1 MPISGAQVADG
12 KLRVLLCLPVA
23 MSANPPDQLLPTAE
37 NLQPLLEHAL
47 SRARLGGASQA
58 EASLS
63 VSRGYSVSVRKG
75 EVESLEFQNDRDL
88 GITVYFGQRKGNA
101 STGDLSQQ
109 GILSV
114 VQAACDI
121 ASATGEDP
129 CSGLADAALMAREF
143 PDLDLNH
150 VWDLKPDAA
159 VDLARECEAAA
170 LAVDA
175 RITQS
180 EGASVS
186 THEGISLYTNS
197 HGFAGIRRGTQH
209 SLSCAVIASQGEEM
223 QRDYW
228 YSNARS
234 SKELLSVQAIG
245 RKAGE
250 RSIARLGA
258 RKLGTRQASV
268 LFPPELARG
277 LWSHFISAI
286 SGGALY
292 RKASFLLDQM
302 DQPVFSSLVR
312 LEQKPFIPR
321 GASSAAYDSEGVA
334 TRERVLVEDGV
345 LRGWLLGSYSARQL
359 KLVTTGNA
367 GGVFNLVAK
376 PGTQD
381 FNALVKEM
389 KEGLIVTELL
399 GSGVNG
405 VTGDYSRGAAGFWV
419 ENGEIA
425 YPVQELTIAGN
436 LRDIFKG
443 IQAVGTDVETLASI
457 RTGSV
462 LIDRMTI
469 AGE

>member
-1 MPISGAQVADG
+1 M
-12 KLRVLLCLPVA
+12 
-23 MSANPPDQLLPTAE
+23 LPTAE
-37 NLQPLLEHAL
+37 NLRSMLEQAL
-47 SRARLGGASQA
+47 SRARMGGASQA

-88 GITVYFGQRKGNA
+88 GVTVYFGKRKGNA

-109 GILSV
+109 GITSA

-121 ASATGEDP
+121 ASVTGEDP
-129 CSGLADAALMAREF
+129 CNGLADAALMAREF
-143 PDLDLNH
+143 PSLDLEH
-150 VWDLKPDAA
+150 AWDLKPDAA

-180 EGASVS
+180 EGASIS
-186 THEGISLYTNS
+186 THQGISLYANS
-197 HGFAGIRRGTQH
+197 HGFVGVRRGTQH
-209 SLSCAVIASQGEEM
+209 SLSCAVVAAQGDEM

-228 YSNARS
+228 YSNARNP
-234 SKELLSVQAIG
+234 KDLLGAQMIG

-258 RKLGTRQASV
+258 RKLGTRQAPV

-277 LWSHFISAI
+277 LWGHFIGAI

-292 RKASFLLDQM
+292 RKASFLLEQM

-312 LEQKPFIPR
+312 LDQKPFIPC
-321 GASSAAYDSEGVA
+321 GAASAAYDNEGVA
-334 TRERVLVEDGV
+334 TSERILVEDGV

-359 KLVTTGNA
+359 KLKTTGNA

-376 PGTQD
+376 PGTQS
-381 FNALVKEM
+381 FNELVKDM
-389 KEGLIVTELL
+389 QQGLIVTELM

-436 LRDIFKG
+436 LREIFKG
-443 IQAVGTDVETLASI
+443 IQAVGNDVDLLSSI

-462 LIDRMTI
+462 LVDRMMI
-469 AGE
+469 AGAED

>member
-1 MPISGAQVADG
+1 
-12 KLRVLLCLPVA
+12 
-23 MSANPPDQLLPTAE
+23 MSANPPDHLLPAAE
-37 NLQPLLEHAL
+37 SLQPLLAQAL
-47 SRARLGGASQA
+47 DTARQNGATQA

-101 STGDLSQQ
+101 GTGDLSAH
-109 GILSV
+109 GIAEAV
-114 VQAACDI
+114 KAACAI
-121 ASATGEDP
+121 ASVTGEDD
-129 CSGLADAALMAREF
+129 CSGLADADLMAREF
-143 PDLDLNH
+143 PNLDLNH
-150 VWDLKPDAA
+150 PWDLSADAA

-180 EGASVS
+180 EGAGVS
-186 THEGISLYTNS
+186 THQGISLYANS
-197 HGFAGIRRGTQH
+197 HGFAGVRRGTQH
-209 SLSCAVIASQGEEM
+209 SLSCAVIAAQGDEM

-228 YSNARS
+228 YSNARNAGDM
-234 SKELLSVQAIG
+234 LGVQAIG

-250 RSIARLGA
+250 RSVARLGA
-258 RKLGTRQASV
+258 RKLGTRQAPV
-268 LFPPELARG
+268 LLPPELARG
-277 LWSHFISAI
+277 FWGHFIGAI

-302 DQPVFSSLVR
+302 DRPVFSPLVQ

-334 TRERVLVEDGV
+334 TRERVLVEAGV
-345 LRGWLLGSYSARQL
+345 LRGWLLGSYSARKL
-359 KLVTTGNA
+359 KLTTTGNA
-367 GGVFNLVAK
+367 GGVFNLVVK

-381 FNALVKEM
+381 FNALVKDM
-389 KEGLIVTELL
+389 QRGLIVTELM

-419 ENGEIA
+419 EHGEIA

-436 LRDIFKG
+436 LREMFKG
-443 IQAVGTDVETLASI
+443 VQAIGNDVDTLASI

-462 LIDRMTI
+462 LLDGMTI
-469 AGE
+469 AGEST

>member
-1 MPISGAQVADG
+1 MVSCVPDFVS
-12 KLRVLLCLPVA
+12 LCP
-23 MSANPPDQLLPTAE
+23 MSAMPSDHLLPAAE
-37 NLQPLLEHAL
+37 SLEPLLTQAL
-47 SRARLGGASQA
+47 DAARQNGASQA

-88 GITVYFGQRKGNA
+88 GVTVYIGQRKGNA
-101 STGDLSQQ
+101 GTSDLSAH
-109 GILSV
+109 GIAEAV
-114 VQAACDI
+114 KAACAI
-121 ASATGEDP
+121 ASVTGEDP
-129 CSGLADAALMAREF
+129 CSGLADADLMAREF
-143 PDLDLNH
+143 PNLDLNH
-150 VWDLKPDAA
+150 PWDLSADAA

-170 LAVDA
+170 LAVDT

-186 THEGISLYTNS
+186 THQGISIYTNS
-197 HGFAGIRRGTQH
+197 HGFIGVRRGTQH
-209 SLSCAVIASQGEEM
+209 SLSCAVIAAQGDEM
-223 QRDYW
+223 QRDFW
-228 YSNARS
+228 YSNARNA
-234 SKELLSVQAIG
+234 KDMLDVQAIG

-250 RSIARLGA
+250 RSVARLGA

-268 LFPPELARG
+268 LLPPELARG
-277 LWSHFISAI
+277 FWGHFIGAI

-302 DQPVFSSLVR
+302 DKPVFSSQVR
-312 LEQKPFIPR
+312 LEQKPFIAR

-334 TRERVLVEDGV
+334 TSERVLVEDGV
-345 LRGWLLGSYSARQL
+345 LLGWLLGSYSARQL
-359 KLVTTGNA
+359 KLTTTGNA
-367 GGVFNLVAK
+367 GGVFNLTVK

-381 FNALVKEM
+381 FKALVKTM
-389 KEGLIVTELL
+389 HEGLIVTELM

-436 LRDIFKG
+436 LRDMFKG
-443 IQAVGTDVETLASI
+443 VQAVGSDVDTLASI

-462 LIDRMTI
+462 LLDRMTI

>member
-1 MPISGAQVADG
+1 MTANLPDRHLPAAES
-12 KLRVLLCLPVA
+12 LL
-23 MSANPPDQLLPTAE
+23 
-37 NLQPLLEHAL
+37 PLLEQAL
-47 SRARLGGASQA
+47 GRARQGGATQA

-88 GITVYFGQRKGNA
+88 GVTVYFGQRKGNA

-109 GILSV
+109 GIDEAV
-114 VQAACDI
+114 KAACAI

-143 PDLDLNH
+143 PELDLEHPWN
-150 VWDLKPDAA
+150 LSADAA

-170 LAVDA
+170 LAVDT

-180 EGASVS
+180 EGAGVS
-186 THEGISLYTNS
+186 THQGISLYANS
-197 HGFAGIRRGTQH
+197 HGFVGARRGTQH
-209 SLSCAVIASQGEEM
+209 SLSCAVVATQGEEM

-234 SKELLSVQAIG
+234 PQELLGAQVIG

-258 RKLGTRQASV
+258 RKLGTRQAPV

-277 LWSHFISAI
+277 LWGHFIGAI

-302 DQPVFSSLVR
+302 DQPVFSPQVR
-312 LEQKPFIPR
+312 LEQKPFILR

-334 TRERVLVEDGV
+334 TRERVLVEDGI
-345 LRGWLLGSYSARQL
+345 LRGWLLGSYSARKL
-359 KLVTTGNA
+359 KLTTTGNA
-367 GGVFNLVAK
+367 GGVFNLVAQ

-381 FNALVKEM
+381 FNALVKAM
-389 KEGLIVTELL
+389 GRGLVVTELL

-436 LRDIFKG
+436 LREIFKG
-443 IQAVGTDVETLASI
+443 IEAVGNDVDTLASI

-462 LIDRMTI
+462 LINRMTL
-469 AGE
+469 AGAEH

>member
-1 MPISGAQVADG
+1 
-12 KLRVLLCLPVA
+12 
-23 MSANPPDQLLPTAE
+23 MSANPPDQLLPAAE
-37 NLQPLLEHAL
+37 SLQPLLQQAL
-47 SRARLGGASQA
+47 DRARQDGATQV

-101 STGDLSQQ
+101 STGDLSQR
-109 GILSV
+109 GITAA

-121 ASATGEDP
+121 AGVTGEDS
-129 CSGLADAALMAREF
+129 CNGLADAARMAQTF

-150 VWDLKPDAA
+150 PWDLQPDAA
-159 VDLARECEAAA
+159 VELARECEAAA
-170 LAVDA
+170 LAVDS

-180 EGASVS
+180 EGAGIS
-186 THEGISLYTNS
+186 THQGISIYANS
-197 HGFAGIRRGTQH
+197 HGFLGVRRGTQH
-209 SLSCAVIASQGEEM
+209 SLSCAVIATQGEEM

-228 YSNARS
+228 YSNARH
-234 SKELLSVQAIG
+234 SKDLLSVQAIG

-250 RSIARLGA
+250 RSVARLGA
-258 RKLGTRQASV
+258 RKLGTRQAAV
-268 LFPPELARG
+268 LLPPELARG
-277 LWSHFISAI
+277 LWGHFIGAI

-302 DQPVFSSLVR
+302 DQPVFSPLVR

-321 GASSAAYDSEGVA
+321 GAASASYDSEGVA
-334 TRERVLVEDGV
+334 TSERVLVEEGV

-359 KLVTTGNA
+359 KLSTTGNA

-376 PGTQD
+376 SGVQD
-381 FNALVKEM
+381 FDVLLKDM
-389 KEGLIVTELL
+389 HEGLIVTELM

-436 LRDIFKG
+436 LRDMFKG
-443 IQAVGTDVETLASI
+443 IQAVGNDVDTRASI

-469 AGE
+469 AGESD